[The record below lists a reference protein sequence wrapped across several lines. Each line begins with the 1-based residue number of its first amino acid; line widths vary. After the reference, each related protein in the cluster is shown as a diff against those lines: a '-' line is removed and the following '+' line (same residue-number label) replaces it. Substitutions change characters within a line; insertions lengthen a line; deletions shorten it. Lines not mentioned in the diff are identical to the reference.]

1 MNPVLLDPGF
11 RQDCLPCTIW
21 MMIFLWNIL
30 WVIRLGILC
39 WRRRKCQRGWWVDY
53 IWLVWRGF
61 ANSLW
66 IVWNW
71 IMFLCGFW
79 WSPHF
84 IVILAIVIHSVHLMV
99 YLLYFWKEYLKI
111 FLTYVPNA
119 VKFIFF
125 IMYCL
130 SFCRND
136 LQILQNLPYNKFKI
150 IENFN

>member
-1 MNPVLLDPGF
+1 MNPVLLDPGY

-84 IVILAIVIHSVHLMV
+84 IVILAIVIHSVTSDGLFV
-99 YLLYFWKEYLKI
+99 VLLKGI
-111 FLTYVPNA
+111 FENISYICS
-119 VKFIFF
+119 KCCEIHFF
-125 IMYCL
+125 YNVL
-130 SFCRND
+130 SI
-136 LQILQNLPYNKFKI
+136 ILQEWSADFAKFTL
-150 IENFN
+150 